1 MLALRLGRSVP
12 ARPCC
17 CDGPASAV
25 TLCLELA
32 VPFIHDGAAPSERAL
47 TGPCAAFSL
56 SSIVSRDGAGHRV
69 ERIEL
74 GRVARMGVPF
84 RASLSAR
91 WGGSVRRY
99 PSLLLGVDDGVSS
112 PFFLPSFVSC
122 HRRINFRDGPRSR
135 LVSFI
140 SIWAIRI
147 TACVFKNKLKIS
159 LPAGQWKSTVRD
171 LPGSYPPFT
180 IHAANEKT
188 HRKNLLG
195 KKLPKEAA
203 LQRVVRPRPVF
214 DHRQTRGWTRLTLR

>member
-1 MLALRLGRSVP
+1 MP

-91 WGGSVRRY
+91 WGGLRPALPE
-99 PSLLLGVDDGVSS
+99 PSSRQLRWRFVPLFLAKLRFVS
-112 PFFLPSFVSC
+112 SC

-135 LVSFI
+135 LFSYI
-140 SIWAIRI
+140 SVWAIRM

-195 KKLPKEAA
+195 KKLPKETA

-214 DHRQTRGWTRLTLR
+214 EHRETRGWTRPTLR